1 MIVKTDAYTRE
12 QIGKVVQMRANVEGI
27 KLLPD
32 VLDKLAGEGE
42 KSSLRYVSLSFL
54 VIMCRYLLGGLWK
67 KSYALQLLTPASIL
81 AGLSGRKQIEEED
94 VSEMNELFLDAKTS
108 AAMIENGSF
117 GTGDS

>member
-27 KLLPD
+27 KLYPD

-42 KSSLRYVSLSFL
+42 KSSLRYVPFSPL
-54 VIMCRYLLGGLWK
+54 VIMCRYLLGDFEN
-67 KSYALQLLTPASIL
+67 SYALQLLTPASIL

-117 GTGDS
+117 GAGDS

>member
-42 KSSLRYVSLSFL
+42 KSSLRYVSLSL
-54 VIMCRYLLGGLWK
+54 ISNHLRHYLLWDSLR
-67 KSYALQLLTPASIL
+67 YALQLLTPASIL

-108 AAMIENGSF
+108 AAMIENGGF
-117 GTGDS
+117 GSGDS

>member
-42 KSSLRYVSLSFL
+42 KSSLRYVSLSFFN
-54 VIMCRYLLGGLWK
+54 
-67 KSYALQLLTPASIL
+67 
-81 AGLSGRKQIEEED
+81 D
-94 VSEMNELFLDAKTS
+94 H
-108 AAMIENGSF
+108 
-117 GTGDS
+117 

>member
-42 KSSLRYVSLSFL
+42 KSSLRYVSLPFL
-54 VIMCRYLLGGLWK
+54 VIMCRYLLVDSE